1 MRKKIQFFDSICFR
15 GEIDLL
21 LFRLTE
27 LDPYVDRFI
36 ISEITSNT
44 EESVFLTNIN
54 LFEKWSD
61 KISYILSNDETYL
74 LDIKNEF
81 VKLTPYFEDVL
92 MISNTNEIPN
102 LKYKDVF
109 TDKLVFN
116 YFIIEHK
123 NLIWNID
130 YMGSELSRGTMVV
143 NLSLIIQVKNL
154 FDRIFK
160 DKVTD
165 NLIRSFVLENGW
177 KVSNFRYDPNYDF
190 YIEEKLFP
198 TDVNPVTT
206 YQLIKHNNQIEL
218 PTNVDLLPY
227 VKIGRDE
234 VRKHLFL
241 VESDVEYMDG
251 YDTITIIKFSSNLQ
265 ETLCEKV
272 SDITTK
278 SVLYLPDVVLY
289 GDSDLETFQDEYMLN
304 ETKRMFSVVF
314 PQEQDV
320 IDVIFKNKK
329 PLGLGGV
336 LY

>member
-27 LDPYVDRFI
+27 LDQYVDRFI
-36 ISEITSNT
+36 ISEISSNPD
-44 EESVFLTNIN
+44 ESIFMKNID

-61 KISYILSNDETYL
+61 KISHILSNDEKYL
-74 LDIKNEF
+74 LDIKKEF
-81 VKLTPYFEDVL
+81 MKLTPYFEDVL
-92 MISNTNEIPN
+92 MISNTNELPN
-102 LKYKDVF
+102 LKYKDLF

-116 YFIIEHK
+116 YFIIEHR
-123 NLIWNID
+123 NLIWNVD
-130 YMGSELSRGTMVV
+130 YMDNELSRGTMVV

-160 DKVTD
+160 DKFTD

-177 KVSNFRYDPNYDF
+177 KFSNFEYDLNHDY
-190 YIEEKLFP
+190 YIKEKLP
-198 TDVNPVTT
+198 PIDINPITT

-278 SVLYLPDVVLY
+278 SVLYLPNIVLY

-314 PQEQDV
+314 PQEQDI

-336 LY
+336 

>member
-1 MRKKIQFFDSICFR
+1 MKN
-15 GEIDLL
+15 ID
-21 LFRLTE
+21 
-27 LDPYVDRFI
+27 
-36 ISEITSNT
+36 
-44 EESVFLTNIN
+44 

-61 KISYILSNDETYL
+61 KISHILSNDETYL
-74 LDIKNEF
+74 LDIKKEF
-81 VKLTPYFEDVL
+81 MKLTPYFEDVL
-92 MISNTNEIPN
+92 MISNTNELPN
-102 LKYKDVF
+102 LKYKDLF

-116 YFIIEHK
+116 YFIIEHR
-123 NLIWNID
+123 NLIWNVD
-130 YMGSELSRGTMVV
+130 YMDNELSRGTMVV

-154 FDRIFK
+154 LDRIFK
-160 DKVTD
+160 DKFTD

-177 KVSNFRYDPNYDF
+177 KFSNFEYTLNHDF
-190 YIEEKLFP
+190 YIKEKLP
-198 TDVNPVTT
+198 PIDINPVTT

-278 SVLYLPDVVLY
+278 SVLYLPNIVLY

-314 PQEQDV
+314 PQEQDI

-336 LY
+336 

>member
-27 LDPYVDRFI
+27 LDQYIDRFI
-36 ISEITSNT
+36 ISEISSNPD
-44 EESVFLTNIN
+44 ESIFMKNID

-61 KISYILSNDETYL
+61 KISHIPSNDETYL
-74 LDIKNEF
+74 LDIKKEF
-81 VKLTPYFEDVL
+81 MKLTPYFEDVL
-92 MISNTNEIPN
+92 MISNTNELPN
-102 LKYKDVF
+102 LKYKDLF

-116 YFIIEHK
+116 YFIIEHR
-123 NLIWNID
+123 NLIWNVD
-130 YMGSELSRGTMVV
+130 YMDNELSRGTMVV

-160 DKVTD
+160 DKFTD

-177 KVSNFRYDPNYDF
+177 KFSNFEYTLNHDF
-190 YIEEKLFP
+190 YIKEKLP
-198 TDVNPVTT
+198 PIDINPVTT

-278 SVLYLPDVVLY
+278 SVLYLPNIVLY

-314 PQEQDV
+314 PQEQDI

-336 LY
+336 

>member
-27 LDPYVDRFI
+27 LDQYVDRFI
-36 ISEITSNT
+36 ILEISSNPD
-44 EESVFLTNIN
+44 ESIFMKNID
-54 LFEKWSD
+54 LFERWSD
-61 KISYILSNDETYL
+61 KISHILSNDETYL
-74 LDIKNEF
+74 LDIKKEF
-81 VKLTPYFEDVL
+81 MKLTPYFEDVL
-92 MISNTNEIPN
+92 MISNTNELPN
-102 LKYKDVF
+102 LKYKDLF

-116 YFIIEHK
+116 YFIIEHR
-123 NLIWNID
+123 NLIWNVG
-130 YMGSELSRGTMVV
+130 YMDNELSRGTMVV

-160 DKVTD
+160 DKFTD

-177 KVSNFRYDPNYDF
+177 KFSNFEYTLNHDF
-190 YIEEKLFP
+190 YIKEKLP
-198 TDVNPVTT
+198 PIDINPVTT

-272 SDITTK
+272 SDITTN
-278 SVLYLPDVVLY
+278 SVLYLPNIVLY

-336 LY
+336 